1 MRTTASPFLQPRTR
15 RGFIMH
21 KHALVLSALLAATAG
36 SDLLAK
42 EVQYPS
48 KPITLIVPYPP
59 GGPNDV
65 IARTLS
71 AELSKELKVPVVIE
85 NKAGAAG
92 NIGTAAA
99 ARAPSDGY
107 TIALPGS
114 ALAINTVI
122 FDNLPYKLS
131 DFRAIGLVAQ
141 GPVVAVAHPS
151 AGIRSIAEL
160 AQAAKA
166 RPEAFSFP
174 SGGKGTSPHLG
185 GVLFNQQ
192 AQVKMTHVPYKGT
205 GEFVPDLLAG
215 RVPVA
220 FVSPLIARQYVDS
233 GALVALATT
242 GEKRLRGW
250 ERVPTVAESGYP
262 GFKVQP
268 WYALVAPAATPDGVV
283 HTLHEALQ
291 KALQSPRVQE
301 KLVNLG
307 LDAVPGTIRQADAAI
322 LGEAAQWKGIDWSE

>member
-21 KHALVLSALLAATAG
+21 KRALVLSALLAATAG

-166 RPEAFSFP
+166 RPEAF
-174 SGGKGTSPHLG
+174 
-185 GVLFNQQ
+185 
-192 AQVKMTHVPYKGT
+192 
-205 GEFVPDLLAG
+205 
-215 RVPVA
+215 
-220 FVSPLIARQYVDS
+220 
-233 GALVALATT
+233 
-242 GEKRLRGW
+242 
-250 ERVPTVAESGYP
+250 
-262 GFKVQP
+262 
-268 WYALVAPAATPDGVV
+268 
-283 HTLHEALQ
+283 
-291 KALQSPRVQE
+291 
-301 KLVNLG
+301 
-307 LDAVPGTIRQADAAI
+307 
-322 LGEAAQWKGIDWSE
+322 

>member
-1 MRTTASPFLQPRTR
+1 MNKFSLAISF
-15 RGFIMH
+15 
-21 KHALVLSALLAATAG
+21 VLAATAG
-36 SDLLAK
+36 GHALAHGGH
-42 EVQYPS
+42 YPS

-71 AELSKELKVPVVIE
+71 AELARELKVSVVVE
-85 NKAGAAG
+85 NRPGAAG

-99 ARAPSDGY
+99 ARAPADGY

-122 FDNLPYKLS
+122 FDNLQYTLP
-131 DFRAIGLVAQ
+131 DFRAIGMVAQ
-141 GPVVAVAHPS
+141 GPIVAVAHPS
-151 AGIRSIAEL
+151 TGIRSIGEL
-160 AQAAKA
+160 AQAAGQ
-166 RPEAFSFP
+166 RPEVFSFP
-174 SGGKGTSPHLG
+174 SGGKGTSPHLA

-215 RVPVA
+215 RLPVA
-220 FVSPLIARQYVDS
+220 FVSPLIARQHVDS

-242 GEKRLRGW
+242 GDKRLRGW
-250 ERVPTVAESGYP
+250 ENVPTVAESGYP

-268 WYALVAPAATPDGVV
+268 WYALVAPAATPDAAVQ
-283 HTLHEALQ
+283 TLHQALQ
-291 KALQSPRVQE
+291 KALASPLVQE

-307 LDAVPGTIRQADAAI
+307 LDAVPGTIDQAEAVIA
-322 LGEAAQWKGIDWSE
+322 GEAGRWKGIDWSE